1 MIVVSS
7 PFTYFLQEFDSQ
19 IDYWYPKN
27 VILTGSKQMKKYG
40 VEIVHRPK
48 IKATKMLDLSSKEG
62 ELLVRKL
69 TIKILN
75 RHKKTFQRLAD
86 L

>member
-1 MIVVSS
+1 
-7 PFTYFLQEFDSQ
+7 
-19 IDYWYPKN
+19 
-27 VILTGSKQMKKYG
+27 MKKYG

-48 IKATKMLDLSSKEG
+48 IKATKLLDLSSSEG
-62 ELLVRKL
+62 EQLIKDL

-75 RHKKTFQRLAD
+75 RHKKTFQSLAD

>member
-1 MIVVSS
+1 
-7 PFTYFLQEFDSQ
+7 
-19 IDYWYPKN
+19 
-27 VILTGSKQMKKYG
+27 MKKYG
-40 VEIVHRPK
+40 IEIVDRPK

-62 ELLVRKL
+62 ELLVRDL